1 MFLIFEKVIKNSQKI
16 KYVVLFEI
24 RHNNQDFK
32 DDLTLPQKWDV
43 LMENMS

>member
-16 KYVVLFEI
+16 KYVVLLEI

-32 DDLTLPQKWDV
+32 DDLTLSQKWDV
-43 LMENMS
+43 SMENMS